1 MSLFNFA
8 ASRLAA
14 LAVVALLLTG
24 KAASADQRQPGP
36 RVPGQAGH
44 FAITMPADAEIWF
57 DGVKTALAGPY
68 REFVSPPLR
77 PGHSYSYDVRIRW
90 KDGERVVDRTRHVT
104 FSAGDQVN
112 LDFTGDR
119 VQTQHSY
126 YYGPSSVDSGEVAQT
141 QRSSRY
147 APSFTI
153 VPLSPG
159 SEYAP
164 RHKVTSLSAQDPT
177 LGKWRTGGTNW

>member
-1 MSLFNFA
+1 MTLFSFA
-8 ASRLAA
+8 ASRLTA

-24 KAASADQRQPGP
+24 KAATADQGRPEP

-44 FAITMPADAEIWF
+44 FAVTVPADAELWF
-57 DGVKTALAGPY
+57 DGVKTTQAGPY

-90 KDGERVVDRTRHVT
+90 KDGERVVDRTRHIT
-104 FSAGDQVN
+104 FSTGDQVN
-112 LDFTGDR
+112 LDFTVNR
-119 VQTQHSY
+119 VQTQYSY
-126 YYGPSSVDSGEVAQT
+126 YSPSSVDTGDDALT
-141 QRSSRY
+141 QRSLRY

-164 RHKVTSLSAQDPT
+164 SHKVTSLSAQDPT
-177 LGKWRTGGTNW
+177 LGKWRTGGTDW